1 MGQGVIDPPFCY
13 NLSPILISICGKS
26 CPPPHYSQN
35 LSFIAIYFLDNVNPP
50 PYYNQGPAILFLITP
65 TAMIAASVNCNSC
78 DKGFD
83 VTRAAVGRH
92 LQTDC
97 NCHLVSSMVRLD
109 LNQVGNHQTNG
120 FDLPSVSPVA
130 CPDPTPVGT
139 HLNQLRE
146 TSSLNPGRQS
156 SDENPVCSAQLGV
169 ADNQTSN

>member
-1 MGQGVIDPPFCY
+1 
-13 NLSPILISICGKS
+13 
-26 CPPPHYSQN
+26 
-35 LSFIAIYFLDNVNPP
+35 
-50 PYYNQGPAILFLITP
+50 
-65 TAMIAASVNCNSC
+65 MIAASVNCNSC

-92 LQTDC
+92 LITDC

-139 HLNQLRE
+139 HLTKGCGRHSD
-146 TSSLNPGRQS
+146 SSLERLFSPPVENHLTKIQFAALS
-156 SDENPVCSAQLGV
+156 SALLTIKQAINIISF
-169 ADNQTSN
+169 